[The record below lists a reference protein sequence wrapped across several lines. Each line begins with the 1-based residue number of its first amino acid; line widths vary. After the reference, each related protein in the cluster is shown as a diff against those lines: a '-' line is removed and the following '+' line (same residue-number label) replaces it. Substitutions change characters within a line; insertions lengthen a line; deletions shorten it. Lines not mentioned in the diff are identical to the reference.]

1 MPKRPDAA
9 SGRVYRLVVNHG
21 WVIFVTSGRA
31 RFFSIAEDYGGLGAA
46 AAFFIAA
53 WLNQKYRVL
62 RG

>member
-1 MPKRPDAA
+1 M
-9 SGRVYRLVVNHG
+9 YRLVVNHG